1 VRRPKSP
8 LWLWSGTATVAIVG
22 FALNLFGVLGGALY
36 VDPAQRELD
45 ATSLEIALQSARSR
59 MILAATADSNLAE
72 TLGSSL
78 FSISIGSD
86 PPARVRETIG
96 DLMRRAFDRRHEATR
111 AYIAELAVAGAV
123 NFQAASR
130 TYDALVDAERAAFN
144 IGAYRAVN
152 AFESELSARMVKA
165 QGEAAMKAITLQRD
179 RAKAKAVAASRMLT
193 LVLVSLAGSAIVF
206 VAAMAHAQAPEP
218 PLGAQARILT
228 IARRRLRARCPATE
242 GDAA

>member
-1 VRRPKSP
+1 VRRPKFP
-8 LWLWSGTATVAIVG
+8 FWLWSGTAAAAIFG
-22 FALNLFGVLGGALY
+22 FAVSLFGVLGGALY
-36 VDPAQRELD
+36 VEPAERELD

-96 DLMRRAFDRRHEATR
+96 DLMRRALDRRHEATR

-123 NFQAASR
+123 DFQAVSR
-130 TYDALVDAERAAFN
+130 TYEALVDAERAAFN
-144 IGAYRAVN
+144 IDTYRAVN

-165 QGEAAMKAITLQRD
+165 HGEAAMKAITLQRD
-179 RAKAKAVAASRMLT
+179 RAKAKAVAANRMLT
-193 LVLVSLAGSAIVF
+193 LVLVSLAGSTIVF
-206 VAAMAHAQAPEP
+206 VAAMAHANEP
-218 PLGAQARILT
+218 GPPAGAQARILS
-228 IARRRLRARCPATE
+228 IARKRLRARRPAAP
-242 GDAA
+242 GAAA

>member
-1 VRRPKSP
+1 V
-8 LWLWSGTATVAIVG
+8 
-22 FALNLFGVLGGALY
+22 FGVLGGALY
-36 VDPAQRELD
+36 VDPARRQLN

-96 DLMRRAFDRRHEATR
+96 DLMRRALDRRHEATR
-111 AYIAELAVAGAV
+111 AYIAELAVAGAID
-123 NFQAASR
+123 FQTVSR
-130 TYDALVDAERAAFN
+130 TYEALVDAERAAFN
-144 IGAYRAVN
+144 VDTYRAVN
-152 AFESELSARMVKA
+152 AFEGELSARMVKA

-179 RAKAKAVAASRMLT
+179 RAQERAIAASRMLT
-193 LVLVSLAGSAIVF
+193 LVLVSLAGSMIVF
-206 VAAMAHAQAPEP
+206 VAAMAHAEEPAPP
-218 PLGAQARILT
+218 PGAQARILT
-228 IARRRLRARCPATE
+228 IARKRLRARCPATE

>member
-1 VRRPKSP
+1 VRRPRSP
-8 LWLWSGTATVAIVG
+8 LWLWSGTAAVAIIG

-36 VDPAQRELD
+36 VDPAKRALD

-59 MILAATADSNLAE
+59 MIIAATADSNLAE

-86 PPARVRETIG
+86 PSARVRETIG
-96 DLMRRAFDRRHEATR
+96 DLMRRALDRRHEATR
-111 AYIAELAVAGAV
+111 AYIADLAVAGAV
-123 NFQAASR
+123 DFKAASR
-130 TYDALVDAERAAFN
+130 TYDALAEAERAAFN

-165 QGEAAMKAITLQRD
+165 QGDAAMKAITLQRD
-179 RAKAKAVAASRMLT
+179 RTQGRAVAASRMLT
-193 LVLVSLAGSAIVF
+193 LILVSLAGSAIVF
-206 VAAMAHAQAPEP
+206 VAAMAHAQAPGP
-218 PLGAQARILT
+218 PPGAQTRILT
-228 IARRRLRARCPATE
+228 IARKRLRARCPATD